1 MPPAAGVEK
10 SSGIGTRRAFRSTTP
25 GLAARR
31 VARAEGVQITTRI
44 ESVDGG
50 DGLVS
55 PLQAHVQNGLRRA
68 IAISLAVAEQ
78 FAERTPLKDMRRSNL
93 EGALADT
100 KKAEFSE
107 LMTAEALVT
116 LYVFGSATAFLLAD
130 HAGNDTVEI
139 GDVDEILIENG
150 QLALHGALWELDQD
164 IALHGASDA
173 KMVATVL
180 AFAEALM
187 ARVRARSETA
197 AKLEPFTNAAWRV
210 EADQFDIDGFSPA
223 TKAKSSKLTM
233 TFKA

>member
-1 MPPAAGVEK
+1 MSQTSDQMELREESIRTHYAAALDMLDGFDHAPRIAKPEASAGVEK

-107 LMTAEALVT
+107 LMTAGLPRRSCWRIMQATTRLKLVT
-116 LYVFGSATAFLLAD
+116 SMKF
-130 HAGNDTVEI
+130 
-139 GDVDEILIENG
+139 
-150 QLALHGALWELDQD
+150 
-164 IALHGASDA
+164 
-173 KMVATVL
+173 
-180 AFAEALM
+180 
-187 ARVRARSETA
+187 
-197 AKLEPFTNAAWRV
+197 
-210 EADQFDIDGFSPA
+210 
-223 TKAKSSKLTM
+223 
-233 TFKA
+233 